1 MPKKNPYMFASKSN
15 EKIKDSKRKPDDA
28 DFKPNKKRKKKTK

>member
-1 MPKKNPYMFASKSN
+1 MYASKSN

-28 DFKPNKKRKKKTK
+28 DFKPNKKKKKKKAKK